1 MSHTSLL
8 FHCVFA
14 TKDRR
19 PFISDSVQPRLWAY
33 MGGIARVNGMKPLAV
48 GGMRDHVHLLISLPP
63 TMAIAKAM
71 QLIKSG
77 SSKWMHD
84 KVRHELFEWQEKYGA
99 FSIGISQLDATTRY
113 IHNQKKH
120 HEKQSFDREWKAI
133 LKRHGLTEEDLPSLR
148 D

>member
-1 MSHTSLL
+1 MSHTSALS
-8 FHCVFA
+8 HCVFA

-33 MGGIARVNGMKPLAV
+33 MGGIPRVNGIKALAV
-48 GGMRDHVHLLISLPP
+48 GGMRDHVHLVISLPP

-84 KVRHELFEWQEKYGA
+84 KIRHELFEWQEKYGA
-99 FSIGISQLDATTRY
+99 FSIGISQLEATTRY
-113 IHNQKKH
+113 IHNQKQH

-133 LKRHGLTEEDLPSLR
+133 LKRHGLTGEDLPFLR